1 MNKFFKENWFK
12 LGILIIIVITGC
24 LIAYYYL
31 YLLPKMNG
39 KVKLATEDLELR
51 AMCSKKAELFFEK
64 NGYPQQGSQGN
75 FYQYTCHHNKKLNKC
90 FISIRGALLGE
101 QVGNAFYLYDVYE
114 NKMYA
119 DYYKATESES
129 GVKFEDMSPQSCSLL
144 ERPCHSKEEYDAFI
158 KQYMEE

>member
-12 LGILIIIVITGC
+12 LGILIMVALMGFS
-24 LIAYYYL
+24 IAYYYF
-31 YLLPKMNG
+31 YSLPQMNI
-39 KVKLATEDLELR
+39 KAKLNKEDLALQET
-51 AMCSKKAELFFEK
+51 CSKKAKLFFEE
-64 NGYPQQGSQGN
+64 NGYPQQRNQGD

-90 FISIRGALLGE
+90 FISITEALLEE

-119 DYYKATESES
+119 DYYKTTENKS
-129 GVKFEDMSPQSCSLL
+129 GVKLEDMPPQSCSLL

-158 KQYMEE
+158 KPYMEE